1 MFAVPDIVNFHINVT
16 VIDVHGRAESGKG
29 KGVLLDILPNF
40 WQEFFT
46 VLSIGEVERVPH
58 IRHDLQKREWQAIA
72 RVILYG
78 YKMVQYFPLNLS
90 QLFITSCL
98 FGEESLNREFLLR
111 SFRLH
116 VAGDD
121 REVLGMCLSKDFNA
135 TDEDVLEF
143 LSMWKCYKVPTQENI
158 ESIIFELAHK
168 ELVQRPRYVVNCWLP
183 ILKSLQH
190 DPAFQTPEAATEVY
204 ERKHP
209 SAKKINKLFRADISN
224 DAERQ
229 SMDHLKRYVKSLEG
243 KALERFLHFVTGS
256 NVISCGFINIVFTSL
271 DGLQRRPVVHTCG
284 PTLELPTTYECYTD
298 LTEEFTN
305 IMRED
310 QAWSFDIV

>member
-1 MFAVPDIVNFHINVT
+1 
-16 VIDVHGRAESGKG
+16 
-29 KGVLLDILPNF
+29 
-40 WQEFFT
+40 
-46 VLSIGEVERVPH
+46 
-58 IRHDLQKREWQAIA
+58 
-72 RVILYG
+72 
-78 YKMVQYFPLNLS
+78 MVQYFPLNLS

-111 SFRLH
+111 SFHLH

-121 REVLGMCLSKDFNA
+121 REVLDMCLSKDSNA
-135 TDEDVLEF
+135 PLEDVLEF

-190 DPAFQTPEAATEVY
+190 DPAFQTPEAVTELY
-204 ERKHP
+204 ERKRP

-310 QAWSFDIV
+310 QAWSFDIVWHSSVTNHRTRTGLVHHSSTVYIANCSCSCFVVY